1 MYILWALC
9 PNMTWQKKIDA
20 NEHTSLSYLNV
31 SDGGEKSFIKPTPGK
46 NGGNF
51 AEYFKRVRRM
61 DEDRIVFP
69 GGNKIYDKKIE
80 ETEVN
85 TFPGMGIH
93 ARIWNENFIQF
104 QSIL

>member
-1 MYILWALC
+1 V
-9 PNMTWQKKIDA
+9 
-20 NEHTSLSYLNV
+20 NEHTSLSYVNV
-31 SDGGEKSFIKPTPGK
+31 SDGGGKSFIKSTPGK

-69 GGNKIYDKKIE
+69 GENKIYDEKIE

-85 TFPGMGIH
+85 TFPGLGIH
-93 ARIWNENFIQF
+93 ARI
-104 QSIL
+104 